1 VGSSTH
7 CHRLGIHVINRKVGE
22 TRLSLGL
29 LRLLGVSPGDR
40 DRASRCRAAACLY
53 NRLTENSTWDDRL
66 LGEQLKELS
75 ILDLSFDLE
84 ATGFDMG
91 EPG

>member
-29 LRLLGVSPGDR
+29 LRLLGVSPVIAIEHLDAAQR
-40 DRASRCRAAACLY
+40 RAFTTA
-53 NRLTENSTWDDRL
+53 
-66 LGEQLKELS
+66 
-75 ILDLSFDLE
+75 
-84 ATGFDMG
+84 
-91 EPG
+91 